1 MTSDVTPAESIPR
14 VSVVVPSYNNAS
26 FIEETM
32 DSILGQTFED
42 FELVVADHSSS
53 DGTWERLQRYGAD
66 PRVRL
71 IRTEPGVGAPRRRA
85 GGPES

>member
-1 MTSDVTPAESIPR
+1 MTGDVTPR

-26 FIEETM
+26 FIEATM

-53 DGTWERLQRYGAD
+53 DGTWS
-66 PRVRL
+66 
-71 IRTEPGVGAPRRRA
+71 RRQS
-85 GGPES
+85 G